1 MSETP
6 ADAQVSV
13 CAVADLEPG
22 EPVLLKTVPPISVWN
37 VDGVVYA
44 IDDTCSHAE
53 ASLADGDV
61 EGCLVECPFH
71 MAQFDLRTGE
81 PEGLPATV
89 PVRTHAVEIRDGMV
103 TVLVGRVARPEGT
116 PVSG

>member
-6 ADAQVSV
+6 TGPEIQV
-13 CAVADLEPG
+13 CPVADLEPG
-22 EPVLLKTVPPISVWN
+22 EPVLLETVPPISVWN

-53 ASLADGDV
+53 ASLADGDL

-81 PEGLPATV
+81 PQGLPATI
-89 PVRTHAVEIRDGMV
+89 PVRTHAVEIHDGMV
-103 TVLVGRVARPEGT
+103 TVLVGKTADPAGT
-116 PVSG
+116 PIG